1 MATVNFGEP
10 VLQTSVEFLKG
21 IGAFKATLLTKEL
34 GIANYNDLLHHFP
47 YRYLDTTEV
56 QQIGAL
62 TPDKEWVQ
70 LRGIIMNFQEHGTG
84 FKKRLTATL
93 YDPTGQLD
101 LVWFQGINFILKQ
114 IKPNTPYSV
123 FGKLSF
129 FNGFPTVTHPEL
141 EPLQGNAEKKA
152 ETMQPLYSVTEK
164 LRSKGINNRSFAKI
178 TQALFEKIAEK
189 DIYEILPEYLLR
201 RHQLMGR
208 YAALQQVHFPV
219 SQAALEAART
229 RLKWEELFI
238 AQLKIQQA
246 GLRKQGQLGF
256 AFHHVG
262 NYFNTFY
269 KDHLPFPL
277 TNAQKRVVKEIRTD
291 TLSGKQMNR
300 LVQGDVGSG
309 KTIVALLSMLLALD
323 NGYQACMM
331 APTEILARQHY
342 EGISQLL
349 KNMDVN
355 VVLLTGSSKTK
366 ERKAILT
373 GLAEGSIHIIIGT
386 HALLEDKV
394 VFKNL
399 GLAVID
405 EQHRFGVG
413 QRAKLWQKNT
423 LPPHILVMTATPI
436 PRTLAMTIYGDLEV
450 SVIDELPP
458 GRKPIITLHR
468 SEQFRPRVMEF
479 IRHEIALGRQVYI
492 VYPLIDESE
501 KLDFESLIANYEQ
514 VKAYF
519 PDPMYNVAMV
529 HGRQEPEEKERNM
542 QRFVKGEAHIMVA
555 TTVIEVGVNVP
566 NASVMLIESAERFG
580 LSQLHQLRGRVGR
593 GSEKSYCILLTA
605 TDISKESRQRMSIM
619 TSTNDGFII
628 AEEDLKMRGPGDIY
642 GTRQSGALDFKIADI
657 VQDAALV
664 ESTRLA
670 ALELLEND
678 PGLRHPEHRMLYYA
692 INQSAEQHAMPWNK
706 IS

>member
-93 YDPTGQLD
+93 YDQTGQLE

-309 KTIVALLSMLLALD
+309 KTTVALLSMPLALD
-323 NGYQACMM
+323 NGY
-331 APTEILARQHY
+331 
-342 EGISQLL
+342 
-349 KNMDVN
+349 
-355 VVLLTGSSKTK
+355 
-366 ERKAILT
+366 
-373 GLAEGSIHIIIGT
+373 
-386 HALLEDKV
+386 
-394 VFKNL
+394 
-399 GLAVID
+399 
-405 EQHRFGVG
+405 
-413 QRAKLWQKNT
+413 
-423 LPPHILVMTATPI
+423 
-436 PRTLAMTIYGDLEV
+436 
-450 SVIDELPP
+450 
-458 GRKPIITLHR
+458 
-468 SEQFRPRVMEF
+468 
-479 IRHEIALGRQVYI
+479 
-492 VYPLIDESE
+492 
-501 KLDFESLIANYEQ
+501 
-514 VKAYF
+514 
-519 PDPMYNVAMV
+519 
-529 HGRQEPEEKERNM
+529 
-542 QRFVKGEAHIMVA
+542 
-555 TTVIEVGVNVP
+555 
-566 NASVMLIESAERFG
+566 
-580 LSQLHQLRGRVGR
+580 
-593 GSEKSYCILLTA
+593 
-605 TDISKESRQRMSIM
+605 
-619 TSTNDGFII
+619 
-628 AEEDLKMRGPGDIY
+628 
-642 GTRQSGALDFKIADI
+642 
-657 VQDAALV
+657 
-664 ESTRLA
+664 
-670 ALELLEND
+670 
-678 PGLRHPEHRMLYYA
+678 
-692 INQSAEQHAMPWNK
+692 
-706 IS
+706 